1 MVARAN
7 CRPVEA
13 DWQWNNQLRG
23 DLSMD
28 LRGGQGADWVLA
40 LRAPK
45 ETAPLPGARQQIH
58 PNPVENAHQRAA
70 KGGRRSKTGWP
81 LGIRSCSR
89 LAAAFRFAAGR

>member
-13 DWQWNNQLRG
+13 DWQWINQLRG

-40 LRAPK
+40 VRTPK

-70 KGGRRSKTGWP
+70 KGRRRPQTGRP
-81 LGIRSCSR
+81 LGSGSCSR
-89 LAAAFRFAAGR
+89 LAAAFGFATGR